1 MKLAMRKFLQN
12 IYLEESLLD
21 DIGIYDV
28 TDDNDDF
35 DNGNV
40 VEYKFSFNFVS
51 NISNVKSVFFD
62 TVIEPVLAT
71 LERKRVVR
79 SWTCIKKVDKKFG
92 SSSLSDFI
100 DSFSKYMHYYQSAK
114 KYYNAADTFSV
125 RVVFDSRSF
134 SEDVLGYV
142 SGVLLFSFK
151 SSAIMSDSYGVRLG
165 LTRFENGSETDEIR
179 CVYFE
184 NKEWYFFAGKDDMNI
199 DRSACVS
206 FASGFVRTASSSGL
220 MMAVDDN
227 QGIYIVLFA
236 ILHYDPNNK
245 DRFYMF
251 GRDGRMIASY
261 PASLDEIEYGPKFLD
276 NGLLYV
282 KFERCLYNFI
292 RKDGTLLS
300 DRNYNECSETFS
312 DGYALVADGKT
323 NNNMVDAAGNLLCDK
338 WFSNMS
344 EFDGGLSVVND
355 NGKENVINTSG
366 KIIFRK
372 WYEDIEPG
380 TGTSCMI
387 FRVGKKVK
395 GSSLYNYIDMDG
407 NTIVRK
413 WLDYDCGLME
423 DGFALILDKRTNAY
437 NYLKQDGTLL
447 SKQWFTQVC
456 GCPEHGVIAYK
467 YPHMDKW
474 KFMDVNT
481 LKPLFD
487 GEEFDNVHLGV
498 GEDNYTVENYT
509 LGDGDKRRS
518 RSFAMNLISK
528 DGVKAMD
535 GMFEYVLDIGNGM
548 FAARIYETSPMM
560 VAKWGGDVMLENIKN
575 VGCYKSGYARV
586 SRCKNGGADSEYNF
600 IDKECRFVS
609 DKWFLYTEETLNDGF
624 CIVHYEQFGKLEN
637 NVLCSNG
644 KLLLDSCDGILK
656 RVQAVVPDKVVIVE
670 KEVKNCRLYNI
681 FDCDGNQLLD
691 KWTNFWIAADKSGII
706 RVGAGAYVDCS
717 GEIACL
723 L

>member
-1 MKLAMRKFLQN
+1 MRDYPYSA
-12 IYLEESLLD
+12 YLNESLLD
-21 DIGIYDV
+21 GIGIDEV

-40 VEYKFSFNFVS
+40 VEYKFSFNFRS
-51 NISNVKSVFFD
+51 DILNVKSMFFD

-71 LERKRVVR
+71 MARKGVVR
-79 SWTCIKKVDKKFG
+79 SWTCIKKVDNKFG
-92 SSSLSDFI
+92 SSALSNFI
-100 DSFSKYMHYYQSAK
+100 DRFSRYMHNYQPAK
-114 KYYNAADTFSV
+114 KYYKNTDTFSV
-125 RVVFDSRSF
+125 HVVFDSRSF

-151 SSAIMSDSYGVRLG
+151 SSGIMSGDYGVRLG

-184 NKEWYFFAGKDDMNI
+184 NKEWYFYAGKDDMNI

-206 FASGFVRTASSSGL
+206 FAGGFVRTASSSGL
-220 MMAVDDN
+220 MSAVDDET
-227 QGIYIVLFA
+227 GIYIVLFA
-236 ILHYDPNNK
+236 LLHYDMNNNDK
-245 DRFYMF
+245 FYMF

-261 PASLDEIEYGPKFLD
+261 PGNLDEIDYGPKFLD

-300 DRNYNECSETFS
+300 DRDYNECSKTFS
-312 DGYALVADGKT
+312 DGYALVEDG
-323 NNNMVDAAGNLLCDK
+323 NSHNNMVDAAGNILCNK
-338 WFSNMS
+338 WFSHMS

-355 NGKENVINTSG
+355 NGKENVIDTSG
-366 KIIFRK
+366 KTIFRK

-380 TGTSCMI
+380 TGTSGMI

-395 GSSLYNYIDMDG
+395 GDSLYNYIDMDG
-407 NTIVRK
+407 KTIMRK
-413 WLDYDCGLME
+413 WVDYDCEPME
-423 DGFALILDKRTNAY
+423 DGFALLWDKRRDAY
-437 NYLKQDGTLL
+437 NYLKQDGNLL
-447 SKQWFTQVC
+447 SRRWFAQVL
-456 GCPEHGVIAYK
+456 GCPERGVIAYK
-467 YPHMDKW
+467 YAPDDKW
-474 KFMDVNT
+474 RFMDVDT
-481 LKPLFD
+481 LEPLFG

-509 LGDGDKRRS
+509 LHDGDKRRS

-535 GMFEYVLDIGNGM
+535 GMFEYMQDIGNGM
-548 FAARIYETSPMM
+548 VAARMYETSPTM

-575 VGCYKSGYARV
+575 IGCYKRGYARV
-586 SRCKNGGADSEYNF
+586 ERRRKGVGDIEYNF
-600 IDKECRFVS
+600 IDKECRLVS

-624 CIVHYEQFGKLEN
+624 CIVNYAQSGKLEY

-644 KLLLDSCDGILK
+644 KLLLDGCDGILK

-670 KEVKNCRLYNI
+670 KEVKKGRLYNI
-681 FDCDGNQLLD
+681 FDCEGDQLLD

-723 L
+723 I

>member
-1 MKLAMRKFLQN
+1 MRDYPYSV
-12 IYLEESLLD
+12 YLNESLLD
-21 DIGIYDV
+21 GIGIDEV

-71 LERKRVVR
+71 LARKGVVR
-79 SWTCIKKVDKKFG
+79 SWTCIKKVDEKFG
-92 SSSLSDFI
+92 SSGHSVFI
-100 DSFSKYMHYYQSAK
+100 DKFSRYMHYYQYAK
-114 KYYNAADTFSV
+114 KYYKATNTFSV
-125 RVVFDSRSF
+125 HVVFDSRSF
-134 SEDVLGYV
+134 SEDLLGYV

-151 SSAIMSDSYGVRLG
+151 SSGIMSESYGVRLG

-184 NKEWYFFAGKDDMNI
+184 NKEWYLYAGTDDMNI
-199 DRSACVS
+199 DRNECVS
-206 FASGFVRTASSSGL
+206 FAGGFVRTASSSGL
-220 MMAVDDN
+220 MTAVDDD
-227 QGIYIVLFA
+227 QGIYIVLFVV
-236 ILHYDPNNK
+236 LYHNQNNR
-245 DRFYMF
+245 DNFYMF
-251 GRDGRMIASY
+251 GRDGRTIASY
-261 PASLDEIEYGPKFLD
+261 HASLDIIEYGPKFLD

-282 KFERCLYNFI
+282 KFEKSSYNFI

-300 DRNYNECSETFS
+300 DRDYRECSETFS
-312 DGYALVADGKT
+312 DGYALVEDGNM
-323 NNNMVDAAGNLLCDK
+323 NNNMVDAAGNLLCNK
-338 WFSNMS
+338 WFSDMS

-355 NGKENVINTSG
+355 NGKENVIDTSG

-372 WYEDIEPG
+372 WYESVELGI
-380 TGTSCMI
+380 GTSCMI
-387 FRVGKKVK
+387 FRVEKKVK
-395 GSSLYNYIDMDG
+395 GNSLYNYIDMDG
-407 NTIVRK
+407 NTIMRK
-413 WLDYDCGLME
+413 WLDYDCNSME
-423 DGFALILDKRTNAY
+423 NGFALLWDKKTNAY
-437 NYLKQDGTLL
+437 NYMKQDGNLL
-447 SKQWFTQVC
+447 SKQWFVQVR
-456 GCPEHGVIAYK
+456 GCPENGVIAYK

-481 LKPLFD
+481 LEPLFG

-509 LGDGDKRRS
+509 LHDGDKRRS

-535 GMFEYVLDIGNGM
+535 GMFEYMQDIGNGM
-548 FAARIYETSPMM
+548 VAARMYETSPTM

-575 VGCYKSGYARV
+575 IGCYKRGYARV
-586 SRCKNGGADSEYNF
+586 ERRRKGGEDIEYNF
-600 IDKECRFVS
+600 IDKDCRLVS

-624 CIVHYEQFGKLEN
+624 CIVNYEQFGKSEN

-644 KLLLDSCDGILK
+644 KLLLDSCDGMLK
-656 RVQAVVPDKVVIVE
+656 RVQAAVPDKVVIVE
-670 KEVKNCRLYNI
+670 KEVKKGRLYNI
-681 FDCDGNQLLD
+681 FDCEGNRLLD
-691 KWTNFWIAADKSGII
+691 KWTNFWIAAGKSGII

-723 L
+723 I